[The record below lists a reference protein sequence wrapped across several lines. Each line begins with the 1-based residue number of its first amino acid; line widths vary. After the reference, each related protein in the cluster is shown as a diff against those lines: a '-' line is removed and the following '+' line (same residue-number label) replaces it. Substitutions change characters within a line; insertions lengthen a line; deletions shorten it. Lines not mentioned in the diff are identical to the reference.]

1 MHGLYKDQVPLVI
14 GTTGH
19 SAEQRNRIEK
29 AARLVPV
36 VLASNFSIGVNA
48 LFALTRRA
56 AEILGN
62 EFDRKIIETHHRMK
76 KDAPSGTAK
85 TIAEILREDGA
96 GEIPIQSV
104 REGEIVGEHTV
115 IFAGPGERL
124 ELTHHA
130 ESRAIFARG
139 ALRAARWIVDQPP
152 GLYSMQDVLG
162 LTSRRRMRA
171 GIALGSNLA
180 NRREYLHSARE
191 KILQIDNG
199 SLPFLFSQLYETDPI
214 GCEPGAQKFLNAA
227 MELEYE
233 GEPEDLLSELRKIE
247 ESLGRDPD
255 HARNASRTVDLDLL
269 YFGDR
274 TIDREE
280 LQLPHPRLHLRRF
293 VLAPLAD
300 IRPDLI
306 LPGQTDPVRA
316 LLENLA
322 DNSAVVR
329 VADEW

>member
-1 MHGLYKDQVPLVI
+1 MSPIRILVVGAKGRMGKAIEDEASNSQTGLTIACRCQRGDSIDDKIKDVDVVIDVSHAEVTDDLCAACTKDQIPVVI

-19 SAEQRNRIEK
+19 SAEQRDTIEK
-29 AARLVPV
+29 AAQLVPV

-48 LFALTRRA
+48 LFALTRHA

-85 TIAEILREDGA
+85 TIAEILREESDA

-139 ALRAARWIVDQPP
+139 AIRAARWIVDQPS

-162 LTSRRRMRA
+162 LTS
-171 GIALGSNLA
+171 
-180 NRREYLHSARE
+180 NR
-191 KILQIDNG
+191 
-199 SLPFLFSQLYETDPI
+199 
-214 GCEPGAQKFLNAA
+214 
-227 MELEYE
+227 
-233 GEPEDLLSELRKIE
+233 
-247 ESLGRDPD
+247 
-255 HARNASRTVDLDLL
+255 
-269 YFGDR
+269 
-274 TIDREE
+274 
-280 LQLPHPRLHLRRF
+280 
-293 VLAPLAD
+293 
-300 IRPDLI
+300 
-306 LPGQTDPVRA
+306 
-316 LLENLA
+316 
-322 DNSAVVR
+322 
-329 VADEW
+329 